1 MAIIASRQTSY
12 GYLTLED
19 TSSCEYVI
27 KLNGQLYRSTY
38 SSLEDAEREF
48 NSLPN

>member
-1 MAIIASRQTSY
+1 MAILDSRQTSY

-19 TSSCEYVI
+19 TPSCEYVI

-38 SSLEDAEREF
+38 SNRADAEREF